1 MARRKA
7 RRSRRPKS
15 LGKRFASE
23 PIATTKREYRKL
35 PMAGKYAVWSVA
47 LGMVGGA
54 TMVTQ
59 LNNLPVIGPITGSL
73 AQWGLNQKTKLMP

>member
-7 RRSRRPKS
+7 RRRSRPKS
-15 LGKRFASE
+15 LGKRLSNE
-23 PIATTKREYRKL
+23 PIATVKREYRKL

-54 TMVTQ
+54 AMVTQ
-59 LNNLPVIGPITGSL
+59 LNNLPVIGPVTGKI
-73 AQWGLNQKTKLMP
+73 AQWGLDQKNKLMV